1 MFIIVSHA
9 ALMLQLSNSEDVDG
23 PPVLLQPLVDLVV
36 AAGSSALFVC
46 KVCGR
51 PRPTI
56 EWSGPGRAVI
66 VPNERT
72 KLNYSDNNV
81 VTLQVKS
88 RYCRGYTVAEMRAD
102 VRSGITNEKYNNR
115 CFKVRS
121 VSKLLTILPIEFY
134 K

>member
-1 MFIIVSHA
+1 LSDN
-9 ALMLQLSNSEDVDG
+9 LSLQFSNSEDVEK
-23 PPVLLQPLVDLVV
+23 PPTLLQPLVDLVV

-81 VTLQVKS
+81 VTLQVNYSIFFPNTK
-88 RYCRGYTVAEMRAD
+88 R
-102 VRSGITNEKYNNR
+102 
-115 CFKVRS
+115 
-121 VSKLLTILPIEFY
+121 LLNIVT
-134 K
+134 